1 MGKYSEIG
9 LYKPIYELYR
19 LTQQFVAKMDRA
31 YRFSL
36 GGKLVDSLNEIIK
49 LTSLANNSLR
59 NKESYLADALST
71 LEIAKIQFR
80 VANDLKLISTGSYAL
95 VIRHLDSIGKQIN
108 GWYSSVRK

>member
-1 MGKYSEIG
+1 M
-9 LYKPIYELYR
+9 
-19 LTQQFVAKMDRA
+19 
-31 YRFSL
+31 
-36 GGKLVDSLNEIIK
+36 
-49 LTSLANNSLR
+49 
-59 NKESYLADALST
+59 ADTLST